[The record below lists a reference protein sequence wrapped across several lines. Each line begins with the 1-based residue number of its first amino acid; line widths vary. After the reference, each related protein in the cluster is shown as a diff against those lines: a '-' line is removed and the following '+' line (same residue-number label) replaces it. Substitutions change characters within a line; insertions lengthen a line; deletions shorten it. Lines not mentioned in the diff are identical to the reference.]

1 VDVGIGLQDGKDVA
15 TATLTSK
22 GRITLPRVVRE
33 TLGVS
38 AGDRVEFVEL
48 AEGQFAVVPA
58 VDDVRAL
65 EEIVAK
71 PRQALSIEEVRRIAA
86 RRGSGTQAGSTP
98 TSRSAS

>member
-1 VDVGIGLQDGKDVA
+1 MA

-22 GRITLPRVVRE
+22 GQITLPRVVRE
-33 TLGVS
+33 KLGVS

-65 EEIVAK
+65 KGIVAK
-71 PRQALSIEEVRRIAA
+71 PRKALSVEEMRSIVAK
-86 RRGSGTQAGSTP
+86 RGSGT
-98 TSRSAS
+98 